1 MTLRFRPL
9 LGFSVLCG
17 FMLAALLWLG
27 VWQLERL
34 QWKVALIA
42 DINRNLTLAPIS
54 FDRALAMGAEQ
65 AQYRRVAVEGRF
77 ENSKESYVY
86 TTGPHGLPVYHVLTP
101 LLFADGRA
109 VMIDRG
115 FVLPALRDPE
125 TRKAG
130 ERVGVQHLVGVW
142 RTPDRP
148 GPFTP
153 PPDLANRTWY
163 ARDLSGMAKAD
174 GIALAAAAII
184 EADNMPNPGG
194 WPEGGQTVVN
204 LPNDHLQYAI
214 TWFLL
219 ALALSVVYL
228 AYHRA
233 RGRLGFEPNKH

>member
-9 LGFSVLCG
+9 LGFSVMCG
-17 FMLAALLWLG
+17 FLLAVLLSLG

-34 QWKVALIA
+34 QWKLALIA

-54 FDRALAMGAEQ
+54 FDRALALGTEQ
-65 AQYRRVAVEGRF
+65 AQYHRVAVEGRF
-77 ENSKESYVY
+77 DNFKETYVY

-101 LLFADGRA
+101 LFLADGRT

-115 FVLPALRDPE
+115 FVPPALRNPG
-125 TRKAG
+125 TREAG
-130 ERVGVQHLVGVW
+130 ERAGVLRLVGVW
-142 RTPDRP
+142 RTPDQP

-153 PPDLANRTWY
+153 PPDIANRTWY
-163 ARDLSGMAKAD
+163 ARDLSGIAKAE
-174 GIALAAAAII
+174 GVALAAAAII
-184 EADNMPNPGG
+184 EADKTPNPGG

-219 ALALSVVYL
+219 ALALLVVYL

-233 RGRLGFEPNKH
+233 RGRLGYEPNKH